1 MHGVKDP
8 AVELAVRVYVKLMR
22 ASRAVTARVEPRL
35 TDTCLTT
42 TQLGVL
48 EAVLHKGPMT
58 QRDLGR
64 RVLTSAGNM
73 TDVIDKL
80 EGRGL
85 LRRIR
90 SAEDRRSVRI
100 ELTEKGRALIE
111 DLFPDHASDIAA
123 AMAAMSHAELEV
135 LDGLLRRLGLGTPL
149 EAEQT
154 KPKLGVEQFTIEQ

>member
-1 MHGVKDP
+1 MHGVDDP
-8 AVELAVRVYVKLMR
+8 AVERAVRAYVKLMR
-22 ASRAVTARVEPRL
+22 ASRAITARVEPRL

-58 QRDLGR
+58 QRELGR

-85 LRRIR
+85 LRRVR

-100 ELTEKGRALIE
+100 ELTEDGRALSE
-111 DLFPDHASDIAA
+111 DLFPDHARDIAA
-123 AMAAMSHAELEV
+123 AMAPLSHAELDV

-149 EAEQT
+149 DGGGATHQ
-154 KPKLGVEQFTIEQ
+154 LAVEQFTIEQ

>member
-1 MHGVKDP
+1 MHGIDDP
-8 AVELAVRVYVKLMR
+8 AIERAVRAYVKLMR
-22 ASRAVTARVEPRL
+22 ASRAVIARVEPRL
-35 TDTCLTT
+35 SGFYLTT

-58 QRDLGR
+58 QRELGR

-90 SAEDRRSVRI
+90 LPGDRRSLRI
-100 ELTEKGRALIE
+100 ELTGEGRALIE
-111 DLFPDHASDIAA
+111 DLFPDHARDIAV
-123 AMAAMSHAELEV
+123 AMAPLSHAELDV
-135 LDGLLRRLGLGTPL
+135 LDGLLRKLGRGAPLDAEGTQHQL
-149 EAEQT
+149 DAEQ
-154 KPKLGVEQFTIEQ
+154 FAIER

>member
-1 MHGVKDP
+1 MHGIDDP
-8 AVELAVRVYVKLMR
+8 AVERAVRAYVKLMR

-35 TDTCLTT
+35 SDTCLTA

-58 QRDLGR
+58 QRELGR

-85 LRRIR
+85 LRRVR

-100 ELTEKGRALIE
+100 ELTDAGRVLIE
-111 DLFPDHASDIAA
+111 DLFPDHARDIAQ
-123 AMAAMSHAELEV
+123 AMGALTPVEITT
-135 LDGLLRRLGLGTPL
+135 LDGLLRKLGLGLPL
-149 EAEQT
+149 EAEGTTAQ
-154 KPKLGVEQFTIEQ
+154 LGVEQFTIER